1 MTPDA
6 LTLAILMLAAFRFT
20 RLVGWDTFPLAERAR
35 AWATGEYRMPSGSI
49 SYRRPT
55 LDHFVHCPYCV
66 GFWISVLVYLS
77 WLTAPTVTM
86 YGMMPFAIS
95 GAVGL
100 VAKNLDP

>member
-1 MTPDA
+1 MPGPFA
-6 LTLAILMLAAFRFT
+6 FVVLALAAYRLT
-20 RLVGWDTFPLAERAR
+20 RLAGWDTFPLAERVR
-35 AWATGEYRMPSGSI
+35 AAAVGEYRTVSGTV

-55 LDHFVHCPYCV
+55 LDHFVHCPFCI
-66 GFWISVLVYLS
+66 GFWISLGVYAA

-86 YGMMPFAIS
+86 YGAMPFAIS